1 MRKSL
6 TKSLCYLAKTA
17 IKKLNKGIFSSNGN
31 FDTTQ
36 RSEPKVPPS
45 HPVASHSAAL
55 TDKVP
60 KGGPSLR
67 VLSGGV
73 SRVKSWTQYL
83 HNLQAQLGSGF
94 LPPVMFRVY
103 GFLTSIT
110 PEASASKTISAKTLV
125 ISDLRDSTQSLRCVF
140 YEIDRNLDPMKIGDC
155 VAVSGRRITN
165 REDLEM
171 QIVSVETFALEEVEP
186 YLARMENFANR
197 ALESIN

>member
-1 MRKSL
+1 MDHPNFYLSL
-6 TKSLCYLAKTA
+6 SQVDRDIAEE
-17 IKKLNKGIFSSNGN
+17 KK
-31 FDTTQ
+31 
-36 RSEPKVPPS
+36 KV
-45 HPVASHSAAL
+45 AEE
-55 TDKVP
+55 KKK
-60 KGGPSLR
+60 KGGQGLR

-73 SRVKSWTQYL
+73 TRVKSWTQYL
-83 HNLQAQLGSGF
+83 DNLKSASGT

>member
-1 MRKSL
+1 MDHPNFYLSLSQVDRDLAEERK
-6 TKSLCYLAKTA
+6 KEAEE
-17 IKKLNKGIFSSNGN
+17 KKK
-31 FDTTQ
+31 
-36 RSEPKVPPS
+36 
-45 HPVASHSAAL
+45 
-55 TDKVP
+55 
-60 KGGPSLR
+60 KGGQGLR

-73 SRVKSWTQYL
+73 TRVKSWTQYL
-83 HNLQAQLGSGF
+83 HNLQSGT

-186 YLARMENFANR
+186 YLNRMENFANR
-197 ALESIN
+197 ALKSIT

>member
-1 MRKSL
+1 MDHPNFYLSL
-6 TKSLCYLAKTA
+6 SQVDRDIAEE
-17 IKKLNKGIFSSNGN
+17 KK
-31 FDTTQ
+31 
-36 RSEPKVPPS
+36 KV
-45 HPVASHSAAL
+45 AEE
-55 TDKVP
+55 KKK
-60 KGGPSLR
+60 KGGQGLR

-73 SRVKSWTQYL
+73 TRVKSWTQYL
-83 HNLQAQLGSGF
+83 DNLKSASGT

-103 GFLTSIT
+103 GILTSIT
-110 PEASASKTISAKTLV
+110 PEARASKTISAKTLV

>member
-1 MRKSL
+1 MSTSRHPRGILKPSQ
-6 TKSLCYLAKTA
+6 SVNNHASQTA
-17 IKKLNKGIFSSNGN
+17 G
-31 FDTTQ
+31 DTTQ
-36 RSEPKVPPS
+36 RSEPKDPPS
-45 HPVASHSAAL
+45 QPAASQSAAL

-83 HNLQAQLGSGF
+83 HNLQSQSASGS

-103 GFLTSIT
+103 GILTSIT
-110 PEASASKTISAKTLV
+110 PGANSSKMVSSKLLV

-140 YEIDRNLDPMKIGDC
+140 HEIDRNLDPMKIGDC
-155 VAVSGRRITN
+155 VAVAGRRITN
-165 REDLEM
+165 REDVEM